1 MQNKRFIVSICVA
14 LIIALCGCSRTVYVD
29 DTKNTSENS
38 SERTTA
44 STTEQSTQAAE
55 NIQKSTS
62 EETSTIP
69 QTKPSKA
76 ETTTQKA
83 FLKQAKLQQQRSVTT
98 TKKQYDKK
106 PAKPENTTAVTTT
119 KAHTTSTTAKPAS
132 DESKMISDMLAKV
145 NAERKKAGLSPL
157 VINKSLNTSAKVRA
171 NELLK
176 SFSHTRPNGESC
188 FTAIRVDYLNA
199 GENIA
204 YGYTDVDAV
213 MYGWMH
219 SEGHKANIL
228 SEKFNCAG
236 FGMTRAKDGTMYW
249 VQLFAYVQ

>member
-83 FLKQAKLQQQRSVTT
+83 PETSKATTTKKVTT